1 MNRVVTFDV
10 LGTLFSLTTPPRLH
24 SIGLYE
30 PRHASLRSRTA
41 ARSRR
46 RRSLEQAKLHDRFE
60 RVFSVSDMA
69 PSSRTAVRTSM
80 SSARA
85 AGLATQPR
93 CCSPRVSGRGS
104 AATTRY
110 CFAYWA

>member
-10 LGTLFSLTTPPRLH
+10 LGTLFSLTTPPRLR

-46 RRSLEQAKLHDRFE
+46 RRSLEHAKLHDRFE
-60 RVFSVSDMA
+60 RVFSVSDVGA
-69 PSSRTAVRTSM
+69 FKPDRRPYEYVVG
-80 SSARA
+80 ARGGACDAAEVLLA
-85 AGLATQPR
+85 AG
-93 CCSPRVSGRGS
+93 
-104 AATTRY
+104 
-110 CFAYWA
+110 